1 MRIAVDIDSTLHH
14 YWDLFEV
21 AANRRYGVQLPYER
35 QRTWRIPELEPDQL
49 RAVVED
55 THGDASILSAQ
66 PYPGAVEA
74 LARWHGQ
81 GHWIHVTSHR
91 SGRAHGATARWLDD
105 IGLPYDDLHCS
116 FDKLTRCRELEI
128 DVLIDD
134 SPVNLAGAREAGI
147 TGATLI
153 HPWNRELCASGRVIA
168 AEDWPALA
176 LALEPA
182 LSGARPDP
190 KE

>member
-14 YWDLFEV
+14 YWDLFE
-21 AANRRYGVQLPYER
+21 AAAARRYGVELRYER
-35 QRTWRIPELEPDQL
+35 QLTWQVPELAPDEL

-55 THGDASILSAQ
+55 THGDAAILAAT

-74 LARWHGQ
+74 LAAWHRR
-81 GHWIHVTSHR
+81 GHWIHITSHR
-91 SGRAHGATARWLDD
+91 SERARDATARWLGS

-116 FDKLTRCRELEI
+116 FDKLTRCRELGI

-134 SPVNLAGAREAGI
+134 SPVNIAGAHAAGI
-147 TGATLI
+147 ATATLV
-153 HPWNRELCASGRVIA
+153 HPWNRELCESGEVIA

-176 LALEPA
+176 RALEPTLERA
-182 LSGARPDP
+182 PRR
-190 KE
+190 